1 MQDVGREKLVP
12 IVAAALEIVS
22 KKLDAWLEK
31 QGLTIKK
38 GLLQRTAL
46 LGIA

>member
-1 MQDVGREKLVP
+1 MQDVGTEKLVP
-12 IVAAALEIVS
+12 IVVAALEIVS
-22 KKLDAWLEK
+22 KKLDALLAK
-31 QGLTIKK
+31 QGVNIKK

>member
-1 MQDVGREKLVP
+1 MQDVGTEKLVP
-12 IVAAALEIVS
+12 IVVAALEIVS
-22 KKLDAWLEK
+22 KKLDAWLDK
-31 QGLTIKK
+31 QGVNIKK